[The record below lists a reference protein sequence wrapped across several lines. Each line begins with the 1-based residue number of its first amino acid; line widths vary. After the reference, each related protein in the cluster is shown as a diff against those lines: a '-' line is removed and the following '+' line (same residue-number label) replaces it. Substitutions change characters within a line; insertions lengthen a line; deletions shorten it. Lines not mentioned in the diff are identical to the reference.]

1 MSDKKPGI
9 STLAV
14 HGGESRNKSAH
25 AITTAI
31 HQTSTY
37 VFRDTQELCDYMDG
51 KLDRMEYGRYGNPTT
66 RAVELKLA
74 ALDHAEDALLF
85 PSGMCATT
93 TTLMALMKQ
102 GDHMILTS
110 DSYRRTRQFCLQILS
125 KFGVETSIVDPRD
138 YAALEKAITP
148 KTKLLFSESPTN
160 PYMNVIDLPKVVEIA
175 KRHRIKVVI
184 DSTFATPFNQTPLDY
199 GVDLVLHSATKYLG
213 GHNDLLAGVICGKKD
228 FVDGIRKFQGILGG
242 IPDPQAAYLL
252 IRGLK
257 TFPLRMER
265 QNASALAIARYLYKH
280 PKISMVYYPGLEH
293 HHNYAVAK
301 AQMSGFGGV
310 VSFEVKATL
319 EQISAFIDHCKIPYI
334 APSLGGTESLIEQP
348 SLMSFY
354 ELTTEER
361 KAVGIS
367 DQLVR
372 YAVGVEDTQ
381 DLIDD
386 LEQALKVIP
395 G

>member
-1 MSDKKPGI
+1 MSDKKKGI

-14 HGGESRNKSAH
+14 HGGEPREKAAH
-25 AITTAI
+25 AITTPI

-37 VFRDTQELCDYMDG
+37 VFRDTAELCDYMDG

-66 RAVELKLA
+66 RAAELKLA

-85 PSGMCATT
+85 PSGMGAITT
-93 TTLMALMKQ
+93 TVMALTKA
-102 GDHMILTS
+102 GDHIILTS
-110 DSYRRTRQFCLQILS
+110 DSYRRTRQFCLQIMA

-138 YAALEKAITP
+138 YDALEKAITP

-160 PYMNVIDLPKVVEIA
+160 PYMNVIDLPKVVAIG
-175 KRHRIKVVI
+175 KKHRIKIII

-213 GHNDLLAGVICGKKD
+213 GHNDLLGGVITGKKD
-228 FVDGIRKFQGILGG
+228 FIDGIRKFQGILGG

-257 TFPLRMER
+257 TFPLRMAR
-265 QNASALAIARYLYKH
+265 QNESALAIARYLNKH
-280 PKISMVYYPGLEH
+280 PKIGMVYYPALEH
-293 HHNYAVAK
+293 HHNYEVAK
-301 AQMSGFGGV
+301 AQMRGFGGV

-319 EQISAFIDHCKIPYI
+319 EQISKFIDNCRIPYI

-354 ELTTEER
+354 ELSTEER

-386 LEQALKVIP
+386 LDQALKVIP

>member
-14 HGGESRNKSAH
+14 HGGEPRTKAAH
-25 AITTAI
+25 AITTPI

-37 VFRDTQELCDYMDG
+37 VFKDSQEVCDYMDG
-51 KLDRMEYGRYGNPTT
+51 KLDRMEYGRYGNPTV

-74 ALDHAEDALLF
+74 TLDHAEDALLF

-93 TTLMALMKQ
+93 TTLMALMKS

-110 DSYRRTRQFCLQILS
+110 DSYRRTRQFCQQILS

-138 YAALEKAITP
+138 YVALEKAITP

-160 PYMNVIDLPKVVEIA
+160 PYMNVIDLPKVVAIA
-175 KRHRIKVVI
+175 KRHRIKVII
-184 DSTFATPFNQTPLDY
+184 DSTFATPYNQTPLDY

-257 TFPLRMER
+257 TFPLRMAR
-265 QNASALAIARYLYKH
+265 QNESAMAIARYLNKH
-280 PKISMVYYPGLEH
+280 PKIQMVYYPGLEH
-293 HHNYAVAK
+293 HHNYDVARD
-301 AQMSGFGGV
+301 QMKGYGGV

-319 EQISAFIDHCKIPYI
+319 QQISKFIDACKIPYI
-334 APSLGGTESLIEQP
+334 APSLGGVESLIEQP

-372 YAVGVEDTQ
+372 FAVGVEDTQ

-386 LEQALKVIP
+386 LDQALKVVP

>member
-1 MSDKKPGI
+1 MSDKKKGI

-14 HGGESRNKSAH
+14 HGGEPREKAAH
-25 AITTAI
+25 AITTPI

-37 VFRDTQELCDYMDG
+37 VFRDTAELCDYMDG

-66 RAVELKLA
+66 RAAELKLA

-85 PSGMCATT
+85 PSGMGAITT
-93 TTLMALMKQ
+93 TIMALTKA
-102 GDHMILTS
+102 GDHIILTS
-110 DSYRRTRQFCLQILS
+110 DSYRRTRQFCLQIMA

-138 YAALEKAITP
+138 YDALEKAITP

-160 PYMNVIDLPKVVEIA
+160 PYMNVIDLPKVVAIG
-175 KRHRIKVVI
+175 KKHRIKIII

-213 GHNDLLAGVICGKKD
+213 GHNDLLGGVITGKKD
-228 FVDGIRKFQGILGG
+228 FIDGIRKFQGILGG

-257 TFPLRMER
+257 TFPLRMAR
-265 QNASALAIARYLYKH
+265 QNESALAIARYLNKH
-280 PKISMVYYPGLEH
+280 PKISMVYYPALEH
-293 HHNYAVAK
+293 HHNYEVAK
-301 AQMSGFGGV
+301 AQMRGFGGV

-319 EQISAFIDHCKIPYI
+319 EQISKFIDNCKIPYI

-354 ELTTEER
+354 ELSTEER